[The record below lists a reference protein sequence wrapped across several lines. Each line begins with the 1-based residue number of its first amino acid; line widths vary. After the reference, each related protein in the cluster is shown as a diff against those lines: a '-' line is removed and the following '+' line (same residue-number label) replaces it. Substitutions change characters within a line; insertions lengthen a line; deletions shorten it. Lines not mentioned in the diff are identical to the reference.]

1 MCTIFKYGKCG
12 IIFKYDKYG
21 IYRIMKIGISLS
33 KEAYWKLVEVKV
45 RLRAKTWDEF
55 ANRIY
60 EIVFKDEKRR

>member
-1 MCTIFKYGKCG
+1 
-12 IIFKYDKYG
+12 
-21 IYRIMKIGISLS
+21 MKIGISLS